1 MKKDRKNAGSKTL
14 LDKSKQINV
23 NMPDYMPEFKPGYGK
38 GKTAAIICMTKYISL
53 SSKLIATKTYE
64 ALKNFLIEVYEYDN
78 VFFASTFQGR
88 TTTEFKFFEGCMR
101 QIEEPG
107 CLDDADDIFQ
117 VQATLNQFLGYIYSD
132 FFYNVLRVN
141 EWYKKHGDGHYFI
154 IQDDPAIHYL
164 NPFIVFNRRMF
175 EYKTLGHIVP
185 DEIFDEYCQV
195 WPNVEKCIQ
204 NCIIA
209 HCGTSYINFLSQLSP
224 KNELTPKFVKKWCS
238 FPLFTYQ
245 AMTDN
250 IANKLKSYSY
260 SQKEYDSEYHGYN
273 RGAKRMEKIEDFYTA
288 LPNKSL
294 VITSSRNLFR
304 SHDKFDRVQSLF
316 YDDLIPYIGQK
327 AKSTFV
333 IADEIT
339 FNDFISPR
347 FFDAML
353 SDVIAFVYEPYDK
366 NHVYIDD
373 EELKNF
379 MYVATPEDFA
389 EKVNKISN
397 DEQYYKH
404 IKFLQRKAVYNKYKQ
419 YCNAESKKIFE
430 EWLKNPDEETKPL
443 FGTPT
448 ALF

>member
-1 MKKDRKNAGSKTL
+1 MKKERKNEGSKTL
-14 LDKSKQINV
+14 LDKTKKIVV
-23 NMPDYMPEFKPGYGK
+23 NMPDFMPEFKQGYGK

-53 SSKLIATKTYE
+53 SSKLISTKTYE
-64 ALKNFLIEVYEYDN
+64 ALKNFLIEYYGYEK

-88 TTTEFKFFEGCMR
+88 TTTEYEFFKGAMR
-101 QIEEPG
+101 QIETPH

-132 FFYNVLRVN
+132 FYYNVLRVN
-141 EWYKKHGDGHYFI
+141 EWYKIHGDGHYFI
-154 IQDDPAIHYL
+154 IQDDPEIHYL

-185 DEIFDEYCQV
+185 EEIFEEYCKV
-195 WPNVEKCIQ
+195 WPNVEKCIEG
-204 NCIIA
+204 CIIA
-209 HCGTSYINFLSQLSP
+209 HCGNSYISYLSQLSP
-224 KNELTPKFVKKWCS
+224 KNELTPKFVKKWCK

-250 IANKLKSYSY
+250 VENKLKSYNY
-260 SQKEYDSEYHGYN
+260 NNKRYDSEYHGYN
-273 RGAKRMEKIEDFYTA
+273 RGSKRMAIIENFYTA
-288 LPNKSL
+288 LDNKSL
-294 VITSSRNLFR
+294 LITSSRNLFR
-304 SHDKFDRVQSLF
+304 DHNKFDRVQSLF
-316 YDDLIPYIGQK
+316 YDEMIPYIGQN

-333 IADEIT
+333 TADEIT

-366 NHVYIDD
+366 DHKYIDD

-389 EKVNKISN
+389 QKVSKIAN
-397 DEQYYKH
+397 DEVYYKH
-404 IKFLQRKAVYNKYKQ
+404 IKFLQRKAIYDKYKEF
-419 YCNAESKKIFE
+419 CNDKTRKIFE
-430 EWLKNPDEETKPL
+430 NWLKQPQQIAKPL
-443 FGTPT
+443 FGTTT